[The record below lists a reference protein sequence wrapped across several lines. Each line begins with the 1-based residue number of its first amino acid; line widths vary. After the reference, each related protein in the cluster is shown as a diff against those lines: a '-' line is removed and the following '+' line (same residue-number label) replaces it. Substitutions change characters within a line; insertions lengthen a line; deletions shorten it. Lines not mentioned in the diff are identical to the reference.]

1 METIVIAG
9 AGTMGAS
16 MALSFARFGFRVH
29 LYDISEESLIKGR
42 ELIENSIKVLVS
54 AELVAARQVSGILD
68 MINSTTDI
76 QIFAKG
82 DVVIESI
89 VERIEIKEDFYRSIS
104 KLVKPECIVCS
115 NTSAIPISAMGEF
128 VLLPERF
135 LGMHWFNPAHLIPLI
150 EIIKGDKTG
159 QKYAS
164 KIYDLA
170 KRIDKEPVI
179 INKDVKGFVAN
190 RIQFAIMREA
200 LYLVENEVVSPDDL
214 DKVMKYSLGLRYAS
228 SGPLATGDFGGLDT
242 FLHISKF
249 LNPDLCDCHEA
260 SKLLGDLVA
269 TNRLGLKTGRGFY
282 DYDKVTP
289 GKAISQRDENL
300 LELLKIC
307 R

>member
-16 MALSFARFGFRVH
+16 MALSFARFGFQVH
-29 LYDISEESLIKGR
+29 LYDISEESLIRGR
-42 ELIENSIKVLVS
+42 ELIESSVQVLVS
-54 AELVAARQVSGILD
+54 AKLLSATQVQGILD
-68 MINSTTDI
+68 LVILTTDI
-76 QIFAKG
+76 QVFAKG

-89 VERIEIKEDFYRSIS
+89 VEQIEIKEDFYRRIS
-104 KLVKPECIVCS
+104 KLVKPDCIICS
-115 NTSAIPISAMGEF
+115 NTSAIPISTMAEF
-128 VLLPERF
+128 VFLPERF

-159 QKYAS
+159 QQYVE

-170 KRIDKEPVI
+170 KRINKEPVI
-179 INKDVKGFVAN
+179 INKDIKGFVAN

-200 LYLVENEVVSPDDL
+200 LHLVENEVVSPADL

-228 SGPLATGDFGGLDT
+228 YGPLATGDFGGLDT
-242 FLHISKF
+242 FFHISKF
-249 LNPDLCDCHEA
+249 LNPDLCDCHKA

-269 TNRLGLKTGRGFY
+269 TNRLGLKTGNGFY
-282 DYDKVTP
+282 EYDEASAKE
-289 GKAISQRDENL
+289 AINQRDEKL
-300 LELLKIC
+300 LELLKID